1 MVDRKYKRAV
11 GTFASRGDAEKALYK
26 LRDDG
31 FSMDKVSLLAKN
43 ADGKDN
49 IAGAD
54 VKNERGDTEAQEGA
68 GIGATTGSVLGGLGG
83 LLLGLNELLIP
94 GVGPF
99 LAAGTIATTLAG
111 AGLGA
116 LSGGIIGGL
125 TGMGIPEEDAKV
137 YGDRI
142 ENGYYLIIVD
152 GYEDEID
159 RVGSVLSGHN
169 IGNWK
174 VFDAAEPEV
183 KTEVKEVPVAQ
194 PVPVAPV
201 VPVVEK
207 EVDVVNR
214 ETVVN
219 REVDRKTVVDRDVV
233 EIVDKRD
240 DTLR

>member
-26 LRDDG
+26 LRDSG
-31 FSMDKVSLLAKN
+31 FSMDRVSLLAKN
-43 ADGKDN
+43 ADGNDN

-54 VKNERGDTEAQEGA
+54 VKNEHGGNEAQEGA
-68 GIGATTGSVLGGLGG
+68 GI
-83 LLLGLNELLIP
+83 
-94 GVGPF
+94 GPF

-125 TGMGIPEEDAKV
+125 TGMGIPEEDAKA
-137 YGDRI
+137 YGDSI
-142 ENGYYLIIVD
+142 DNGYYLIIVD

-159 RVGSVLSGHN
+159 RAGSVLSSHN

-174 VFDAAEPEV
+174 VFEAEAPKVE
-183 KTEVKEVPVAQ
+183 TEVKEVPATPV
-194 PVPVAPV
+194 VPVAPAT
-201 VPVVEK
+201 PVVEK
-207 EVDVVNR
+207 EV
-214 ETVVN
+214 
-219 REVDRKTVVDRDVV
+219 VDRKTVVDRDVV

>member
-31 FSMDKVSLLAKN
+31 YSMDKVSLLAKN
-43 ADGKDN
+43 ADGNDK
-49 IAGAD
+49 IAGAE
-54 VKNERGDTEAQEGA
+54 VKNERGETEAQEGA
-68 GIGATTGSVLGGLGG
+68 GIGATTGTVLGGLGG
-83 LLLGLNELLIP
+83 LLLGLEELLIP
-94 GVGPF
+94 GIGPF

-116 LSGGIIGGL
+116 ATGGIIGAL
-125 TGMGIPEEDAKV
+125 TGMAIPEEDAKM

-142 ENGYYLIIVD
+142 NNGYYLLIVE
-152 GYEDEID
+152 GYEDEIN
-159 RVGSVLSGHN
+159 RIGSTLSGYKVS
-169 IGNWK
+169 NWK
-174 VFDAAEPEV
+174 VFDAPVPE
-183 KTEVKEVPVAQ
+183 TEVKEVPAAR
-194 PVPVAPV
+194 P

-214 ETVVN
+214 EKVVD
-219 REVDRKTVVDRDVV
+219 RELVDRKTVVDRDVV

-240 DTLR
+240 DTIR

>member
-11 GTFASRGDAEKALYK
+11 GTFASRGDAEKALYN
-26 LRDDG
+26 LRDSG
-31 FSMDKVSLLAKN
+31 FSMDRVSLLAKN
-43 ADGKDN
+43 PDGNDN
-49 IAGAD
+49 IAGAE

-83 LLLGLNELLIP
+83 LLLGLEELLIP
-94 GVGPF
+94 GIGPF

-142 ENGYYLIIVD
+142 DNGYYLIIVD
-152 GYEDEID
+152 GYEDEIN
-159 RVGSVLSGHN
+159 RAGSLLSGQN
-169 IGNWK
+169 ISNWK
-174 VFDAAEPEV
+174 VFDAEAPKVE
-183 KTEVKEVPVAQ
+183 TEVKEVSEAQ
-194 PVPVAPV
+194 KTPV
-201 VPVVEK
+201 VPVIQK
-207 EVDVVNR
+207 EVNVVNR
-214 ETVVN
+214 EAVVN
-219 REVDRKTVVDRDVV
+219 REVDRKTVVERDIV

>member
-31 FSMDKVSLLAKN
+31 FSMDRVSLLAKN
-43 ADGKDN
+43 ADGNDN

-68 GIGATTGSVLGGLGG
+68 GIGATTGTVLGGLGG
-83 LLLGLNELLIP
+83 LLVGLESLLIP
-94 GVGPF
+94 GIGPF

-137 YGDRI
+137 YGDSI
-142 ENGYYLIIVD
+142 DNGYYLIIVD

-159 RVGSVLSGHN
+159 RAGSILSGQN

-174 VFDAAEPEV
+174 IFEAEIPKDVAANP
-183 KTEVKEVPVAQ
+183 T
-194 PVPVAPV
+194 PVAPAT
-201 VPVVEK
+201 PVVEK

-214 ETVVN
+214 KEV
-219 REVDRKTVVDRDVV
+219 VDRKTVVDHNVV

-240 DTLR
+240 ETLR

>member
-11 GTFASRGDAEKALYK
+11 GTFASRGDAEKALYN
-26 LRDDG
+26 LRDSG
-31 FSMDKVSLLAKN
+31 FSMDRVSLLAKN
-43 ADGKDN
+43 PDGNDN
-49 IAGAD
+49 IAGAE

-83 LLLGLNELLIP
+83 LLLGLEELLIP
-94 GVGPF
+94 GIGPF

-142 ENGYYLIIVD
+142 DNGYYLIIVD
-152 GYEDEID
+152 GYEDEIN
-159 RVGSVLSGHN
+159 RAGSLLSGQN

-174 VFDAAEPEV
+174 VFDAEAPKVE
-183 KTEVKEVPVAQ
+183 TEVKEVSEAQ
-194 PVPVAPV
+194 KTPV
-201 VPVVEK
+201 VPVIEK
-207 EVDVVNR
+207 EVNVVNR
-214 ETVVN
+214 EAVVN
-219 REVDRKTVVDRDVV
+219 QEVDRKTVVERDVV

>member
-54 VKNERGDTEAQEGA
+54 VNNEHGGNEAKEGA
-68 GIGATTGSVLGGLGG
+68 GIGATTGTVLGGLGG

-94 GVGPF
+94 GIGPF
-99 LAAGTIATTLAG
+99 LAAGTIATTFAG

-142 ENGYYLIIVD
+142 DNGYYLVIVD
-152 GYEDEID
+152 GFEDEID
-159 RVGSVLSGHN
+159 RAGSVLSGQN

-174 VFDAAEPEV
+174 VFDA
-183 KTEVKEVPVAQ
+183 EVPKGVNANAA
-194 PVPVAPV
+194 PVAPAT
-201 VPVVEK
+201 PVVEK

-214 ETVVN
+214 KEV
-219 REVDRKTVVDRDVV
+219 VDRKTVVDHNMV

-240 DTLR
+240 ETLR

>member
-26 LRDDG
+26 LRDSG

-43 ADGKDN
+43 ADGNDK
-49 IAGAD
+49 IAGAE
-54 VKNERGDTEAQEGA
+54 VKNEPRGNEAQEGV

-83 LLLGLNELLIP
+83 LLVGLEELLIP
-94 GVGPF
+94 GIGPF

-142 ENGYYLIIVD
+142 DNGYYLIIVD

-159 RVGSVLSGHN
+159 RAGSILSGHN

-174 VFDAAEPEV
+174 VFDAEAP
-183 KTEVKEVPVAQ
+183 KGATATT
-194 PVPVAPV
+194 PVAPV
-201 VPVVEK
+201 AATPVVEK

-214 ETVVN
+214 KEV
-219 REVDRKTVVDRDVV
+219 VDRKTVVDRDVV

-240 DTLR
+240 NTVR

>member
-26 LRDDG
+26 LRDSG

-43 ADGKDN
+43 ADGNDN

-54 VKNERGDTEAQEGA
+54 VKNERGENEAQEGA
-68 GIGATTGSVLGGLGG
+68 GIGATTGTVLGGLGG

-94 GVGPF
+94 GIGPF

-116 LSGGIIGGL
+116 AAGGIIGGL
-125 TGMGIPEEDAKV
+125 TGMGIPEEDARD
-137 YGDRI
+137 YEGHI
-142 ENGYYLIIVD
+142 NNGYYLLIVD

-159 RVGSVLSGHN
+159 RAGSVLSSNN

-174 VFDAAEPEV
+174 IFDAPAPEV
-183 KTEVKEVPVAQ
+183 ETEVKEVPVA
-194 PVPVAPV
+194 PVAPV
-201 VPVVEK
+201 TPVVEK

-214 ETVVN
+214 ERVVD
-219 REVDRKTVVDRDVV
+219 RDVVDRKTVVDRDVV

>member
-1 MVDRKYKRAV
+1 MVNRKYKRAV

-26 LRDDG
+26 LRDSG

-43 ADGKDN
+43 ADGKEN

-54 VKNERGDTEAQEGA
+54 VKNEHGENEAKEGA

-94 GVGPF
+94 GIGPF

-137 YGDRI
+137 YGDSI
-142 ENGYYLIIVD
+142 NNGYYLIIVD
-152 GYEDEID
+152 GFEDEID
-159 RVGSVLSGHN
+159 RAGSVLSGQN

-174 VFDAAEPEV
+174 IFDAELPKDVDPTPA
-183 KTEVKEVPVAQ
+183 PVA
-194 PVPVAPV
+194 PVAPV
-201 VPVVEK
+201 VPATPVVEK
-207 EVDVVNR
+207 EVVNR

>member
-1 MVDRKYKRAV
+1 MVNRKYKRAV

-26 LRDDG
+26 LRDSS

-54 VKNERGDTEAQEGA
+54 VKNERGENEAPEGA
-68 GIGATTGSVLGGLGG
+68 GIGATTGTVLGGLGG
-83 LLLGLNELLIP
+83 LLVGLEELLIP
-94 GVGPF
+94 GIGPF

-142 ENGYYLIIVD
+142 DNGYYLIIVD
-152 GYEDEID
+152 GFEDEID
-159 RVGSVLSGHN
+159 RAGSVLNGQN

-174 VFDAAEPEV
+174 VFDAELPKDVDA
-183 KTEVKEVPVAQ
+183 TAA
-194 PVPVAPV
+194 PVAPAT
-201 VPVVEK
+201 PVVEK
-207 EVDVVNR
+207 DVVNR
-214 ETVVN
+214 EPVAS
-219 REVDRKTVVDRDVV
+219 REVDRKTVVDRNVV

>member
-1 MVDRKYKRAV
+1 MVSRNYKRAV

-26 LRDDG
+26 LRDSG

-43 ADGKDN
+43 ADGNDN

-54 VKNERGDTEAQEGA
+54 VKNERGENEAQEGA
-68 GIGATTGSVLGGLGG
+68 GIGATTGTVLGGLGG

-94 GVGPF
+94 GIGPF

-125 TGMGIPEEDAKV
+125 TGMGIPEDDAKH
-137 YGDRI
+137 YEGHI
-142 ENGYYLIIVD
+142 NNGYYLLIVD

-159 RVGSVLSGHN
+159 RAGSILSSNN

-174 VFDAAEPEV
+174 IFDAPAPEV
-183 KTEVKEVPVAQ
+183 ETEVKEVPVA
-194 PVPVAPV
+194 PVAPV
-201 VPVVEK
+201 TPVVEK
-207 EVDVVNR
+207 EVDVVKR
-214 ETVVN
+214 ERVVD
-219 REVDRKTVVDRDVV
+219 RDVVDRKNVIDRDVV

>member
-1 MVDRKYKRAV
+1 MVSRNYKRAV

-26 LRDDG
+26 LRDSG

-43 ADGKDN
+43 ADGNEN

-54 VKNERGDTEAQEGA
+54 VKNERGENEAQEGA
-68 GIGATTGSVLGGLGG
+68 GIGATTGTVLGGLGG

-94 GVGPF
+94 GIGPF

-116 LSGGIIGGL
+116 ATGGIIGGL
-125 TGMGIPEEDAKV
+125 TGMGIPEEDAKH
-137 YGDRI
+137 YEGHI
-142 ENGYYLIIVD
+142 NNGYYLLIVD

-159 RVGSVLSGHN
+159 RAGSVLSSNN

-174 VFDAAEPEV
+174 IFDAAIPEGGANP
-183 KTEVKEVPVAQ
+183 T
-194 PVPVAPV
+194 PVAPAAPAAPAT
-201 VPVVEK
+201 PVVEK

-214 ETVVN
+214 ERVVD
-219 REVDRKTVVDRDVV
+219 RDVVDRKTVVDRDVV